1 MEGLDV
7 EPNRLT
13 YGVSLAEKLFRHA
26 LSQNGHHRVV
36 QHVAVRD
43 ERPRSYGVVTY
54 RFVLWRDSQNLGEGL
69 VSARR
74 DLSEMADGL
83 LSGGDGGHRRR
94 VSGVQQRVRVV
105 HGQRLGTV

>member
-36 QHVAVRD
+36 QHVPCEMNVPDPMVWLRTD
-43 ERPRSYGVVTY
+43 SYSGVTPRTSAK
-54 RFVLWRDSQNLGEGL
+54 
-69 VSARR
+69 VSFPRAETCP
-74 DLSEMADGL
+74 EMADGL
-83 LSGGDGGHRRR
+83 LSGATAATDGA